1 MAQHNSFDPFHIS
14 LLVIKMINGEITDKE
29 QNELNNWLSANP
41 QNNLLLKKL
50 LNKEAWGKDIA
61 DMNAFDSELALA
73 QVLQKINP
81 PKEKYFKLKS
91 WQFISKIT
99 AAAVVL
105 IAIGAIFYF
114 ANTSDKIIAGKT
126 NLVKKS
132 NEKPQDDKI
141 ILTLSDGNEVDLE
154 SVSAKSTIKQ
164 GGTTLSRKNGQL
176 NYKQSEDIAF
186 KSSQTIVYNTIKVP
200 AGKQYQV
207 VLPDGTGVWL
217 NAQTSLKYPVAF
229 LGTDRVVE
237 LTGEAYFEVKHQAS
251 KPFRVL
257 SNGQTVEVLGT
268 RFNVESYLEDKKT
281 ITTLAEGSVR
291 IDNGKSTIK
300 LKPGQKTINDGDN
313 QLKVLPAN
321 IAEALAWKNGLLSF
335 SDERI
340 EDIMRKVARSYNV
353 EIEFQGN
360 VKDKRFWGAYPR
372 EKGLSNLLKNL
383 EQTQTI
389 HFKINGRR
397 IIVMP

>member
-1 MAQHNSFDPFHIS
+1 MAQHKRFDPFHIS
-14 LLVIKMINGEITDKE
+14 SLVIKMINGEITDKE
-29 QNELNNWLSANP
+29 QDELNDWLSADP
-41 QNNLLLKKL
+41 QNNLLLEKL
-50 LNKEAWGKDIA
+50 LNKEAWGMDIA
-61 DMNAFDSELALA
+61 DMNAFESESALA

-81 PKEKYFKLKS
+81 PKEETFKPRRWHYLS
-91 WQFISKIT
+91 RVA

-105 IAIGAIFYF
+105 FVIGAVFYLS
-114 ANTSDKIIAGKT
+114 NTEDKITPGKT
-126 NLVKKS
+126 NITKKV
-132 NEKPQDDKI
+132 NDKSKNDKV
-141 ILTLSDGNEVDLE
+141 ILILSDGREVDLA
-154 SVSAKSTIKQ
+154 SVSANSSIKQ
-164 GGTTLSRKNGQL
+164 GATILNQKNGQL
-176 NYKQSEDIAF
+176 NYKQSSDTALQTG
-186 KSSQTIVYNTIKVP
+186 QTIVYNTVKVP
-200 AGKQYQV
+200 PGKLYQI

-229 LGTDRVVE
+229 LGKERVVE

-251 KPFRVL
+251 QPFRVH

-268 RFNVESYLEDKKT
+268 RFNVESYPEDKKT

-291 IDNGKSTIK
+291 IDNGKSAIK
-300 LKPGQKTINDGDN
+300 LKPGQKNINNGDA

-321 IAEALAWKNGLLSF
+321 LAEALAWKNGLLSF

-353 EIEFQGN
+353 EIEFQGD